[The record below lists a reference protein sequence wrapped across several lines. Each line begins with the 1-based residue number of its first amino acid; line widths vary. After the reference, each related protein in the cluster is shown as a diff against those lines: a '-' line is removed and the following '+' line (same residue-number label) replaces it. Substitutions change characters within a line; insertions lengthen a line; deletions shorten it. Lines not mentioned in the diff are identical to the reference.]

1 MKLLRRI
8 ARQLVSLFVDD
19 ALVAA
24 IVVAWIAIACL
35 LLPQFLPRSAA
46 APLLFAGLLG
56 IFACS
61 FRKLR

>member
-8 ARQLVSLFVDD
+8 VRELVALFVDD

-35 LLPQFLPRSAA
+35 VLPRSAA
-46 APLLFAGLLG
+46 APLLSAGLLA
-56 IFACS
+56 IFAGS
-61 FRKLR
+61 LRTLR